1 MNFFRLKI
9 FDALTVFLALVI
21 EAIPFILLGVFL
33 SALLSRYLSAERLV
47 RFFPR
52 NRFGAMLAA
61 TGLGFL
67 FPVCECGNVPVARR
81 LMQKKVP
88 PWVTIVY
95 LLSAPVFNPLVILST
110 WSAFRFWPE
119 IVWLRIL
126 LSLLVAFL
134 VGTFLS
140 FHPQQE
146 SLIQKKYFDEE
157 HGTCGVDGHDCEKPK
172 TFLETITGEFFEMM
186 KYLLVGAFF
195 ASMIQLVI
203 PRTFILQLG
212 NEAVFSILTMMILA
226 MVTSVCSNVDAFIAL
241 SYSASFSGASLL
253 SFLVLGPIFDL
264 KSIFLL
270 RRLYTNQALLLIFS
284 LSVVLIFLFTILLQI
299 FFL

>member
-1 MNFFRLKI
+1 
-9 FDALTVFLALVI
+9 
-21 EAIPFILLGVFL
+21 
-33 SALLSRYLSAERLV
+33 
-47 RFFPR
+47 
-52 NRFGAMLAA
+52 
-61 TGLGFL
+61 
-67 FPVCECGNVPVARR
+67 
-81 LMQKKVP
+81 
-88 PWVTIVY
+88 
-95 LLSAPVFNPLVILST
+95 
-110 WSAFRFWPE
+110 
-119 IVWLRIL
+119 L

-157 HGTCGVDGHDCEKPK
+157 YGICGVDGHDCEKPK
-172 TFLETITGEFFEMM
+172 SFLETITGEFFEMM

-284 LSVVLIFLFTILLQI
+284 LSVVLIFLFAILLQI